1 MGPVRWLVLILV
13 TTAAALVA
21 RLLLSGE
28 GRRRLSQ
35 GIDRLALALW
45 LFMILGALLRTV
57 QYLW

>member
-1 MGPVRWLVLILV
+1 M
-13 TTAAALVA
+13 AATVAAFAA

-28 GRRRLSQ
+28 GRRRLSA

-45 LFMILGALLRTV
+45 LFMILGAVLRTV